1 MTNIQI
7 TTGKPGTTIVE
18 LTTGGDSTQV
28 ALTTGNGSTIY
39 GISDGMRGPAGVAG
53 PVGPPGPSGVARN
66 IEIYAKAGT
75 TISAGAAVYISGAS
89 GANKIIGLA
98 QANTDSL
105 SSKTLGLSLQNLANN
120 QFGYVVTEGDL
131 SGLSIHLGSGH
142 GIVEGDPIWL
152 SPSTPGGLVF
162 GLANKPS
169 APNHLVFLGIVT
181 RINGNTLTDIFVKV
195 QNGFELEE
203 LHDVAIANAQN
214 NQVLTYEAAS
224 NLWKNKHSSI
234 TTSTTTP
241 LHGYIFGNGTSITKA
256 TKGSSLSNMETG
268 GTIVERDA
276 DGRIAATMLRLT
288 TGNVQY
294 AQINPPN
301 FNVGD
306 VAFSYSLPRLS
317 GTIATNQTAM
327 MLNGEQTINGEKT
340 FAGQVELTN
349 QIIADGYSALNANLA
364 DARYGAY
371 TAISPGPVASI
382 TTNFATI
389 VSIVLP
395 IGLYQIDAFLASI
408 HTAAFGCKIRFGT
421 SHNIKVGLT
430 DNYGRPSVAAFSWP
444 LIDDAYND
452 AHPYAVRSDSGAVEY
467 RRTITGIVEILT
479 PGTTL
484 RMDYAQLNQSTA
496 SPSTARTRA
505 HILARKIN

>member
-1 MTNIQI
+1 VVLGETSSTYDI
-7 TTGKPGTTIVE
+7 TTG
-18 LTTGGDSTQV
+18 TGSSTYDVNIGKSSNVYEITSGAGALNIDVSYGD
-28 ALTTGNGSTIY
+28 
-39 GISDGMRGPAGVAG
+39 RGPAGPA
-53 PVGPPGPSGVARN
+53 GPPGPGGVARN
-66 IEIYAKAGT
+66 VEIYVKAGVAV
-75 TISAGAAVYISGAS
+75 SAGAAVYISGAS

-105 SSKTLGLSLQNLANN
+105 SSKTLGLALQNLSIN

-152 SPSTPGGLVF
+152 SPSTPGGLIF

-203 LHDVAIANAQN
+203 LHDVAISNPVD
-214 NQVLTYEAAS
+214 NQVLFYDEGEG
-224 NLWKNKHSSI
+224 LWKN
-234 TTSTTTP
+234 
-241 LHGYIFGNGTSITKA
+241 GFKA
-256 TKGSSLSNMETG
+256 SFVSNPDTGETL
-268 GTIVERDA
+268 VLRDSES
-276 DGRIAATMLRLT
+276 RIYAYQLRLT
-288 TGNVQY
+288 ERTSQY

-301 FNVGD
+301 FAPSD
-306 VAFSYSLPRLS
+306 PSFSYGLPRAN
-317 GTIATNQTAM
+317 GTIALNTTAM
-327 MLNGEQTINGEKT
+327 MLTGTQTITGLKQ
-340 FAGQVELTN
+340 FQGQVQLSN
-349 QIIADGYSALNANLA
+349 QAITSGDSALNADLA

-371 TAISPGPVASI
+371 TAISPGPVASV

-395 IGLYQIDAFLASI
+395 IGLYQIDAFLASS
-408 HTAAFGCKIRFGT
+408 HASGFGCKIRLGT

-430 DNYGRPSVAAFSWP
+430 DNYSRPSVAAFSWP

-452 AHPYAVRSDSGAVEY
+452 AHPYAVRSDSGGVEY